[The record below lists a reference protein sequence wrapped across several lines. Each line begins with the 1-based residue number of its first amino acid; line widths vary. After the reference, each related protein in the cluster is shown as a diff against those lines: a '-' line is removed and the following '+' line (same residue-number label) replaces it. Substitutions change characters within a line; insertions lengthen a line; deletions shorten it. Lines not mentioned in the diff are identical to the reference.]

1 MQRNSRRENIMTKTT
16 IALAAALFFA
26 AVTAAQAASDDE
38 GKRERQGSGWSF
50 HTGPLGQPLG
60 DQWRADQSRTYDSVP
75 KHERIRHHHP
85 VR

>member
-1 MQRNSRRENIMTKTT
+1 MMTKTT

-50 HTGPLGQPLG
+50 HTGPLGQHLG
-60 DQWRADQSRTYDSVP
+60 GRGSWWAYPSRAYGYVP
-75 KHERIRHHHP
+75 RHGYVRHHRPIH
-85 VR
+85 